1 MQILVETERIEYIQQ
16 EYDKQ
21 GNGWGVEYL
30 GNYVQAGIAS
40 IRNMSGGNVGGLV
53 ERIGGQA
60 SGWEGQVFK
69 SQVLK
74 GFVSHV
80 KEFMI
85 FIF

>member
-1 MQILVETERIEYIQQ
+1 MQILVEAERIEYIQQ

-21 GNGWGVEYL
+21 RNGWGVEYL

-40 IRNMSGGNVGGLV
+40 IRNMSGGSAGGLV
-53 ERIGGQA
+53 GQLGGRA

-74 GFVSHV
+74 GFVSHG